1 MSKHTF
7 FFEIFTVSFGVVLIS
22 SFFIQQAAATRAE
35 IMTAESC
42 VTAKWIEFED
52 RTGEMPDRDIENLWR
67 NECWTK
73 LGATFEV
80 E

>member
-1 MSKHTF
+1 MLKNLSTIECFTISFTF
-7 FFEIFTVSFGVVLIS
+7 VFIA
-22 SFFIQQAAATRAE
+22 SFFIQKADATRAQ

-42 VTAKWIEFED
+42 VTDKWIEFED
-52 RTGEMPDRDIENLWR
+52 RTGEMPGRDIENLWR
-67 NECWTK
+67 NECWVD